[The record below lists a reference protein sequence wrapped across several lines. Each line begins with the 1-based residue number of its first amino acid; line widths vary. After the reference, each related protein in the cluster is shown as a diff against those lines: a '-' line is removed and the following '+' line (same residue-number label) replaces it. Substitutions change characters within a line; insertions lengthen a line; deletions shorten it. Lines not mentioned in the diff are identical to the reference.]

1 MQPQVGPQTV
11 ILSIA
16 ECADQIQ
23 GYLPDYKRARILDA
37 IYAYLDTEIQSAL
50 LWARAPDFHPGLRF
64 LQTLEDLPEA
74 GLLDFTEEEKGQ
86 AEDDYEDV
94 LEAAH
99 DFFIDQIAPYVGDR
113 TWRYLTLTRKGELV
127 VLEIGE
133 DFRIQQWVNDHGKE
147 YPQHSHA
154 RLSQVE

>member
-23 GYLPDYKRARILDA
+23 GQLTDYKRTQIVEA
-37 IYAYLDTEIQSAL
+37 IFAYLDTEIQSAL
-50 LWARAPDFHPGLRF
+50 LWARRPDFIPGLRF
-64 LQTLEDLPEA
+64 LQVLNSLTDA
-74 GLLDFTEEEKGQ
+74 VLLGFTEEETGA
-86 AEDDYEDV
+86 AEDDFEDV
-94 LEAAH
+94 LEIAH
-99 DFFIDQIAPYVGDR
+99 AFFIDQIAPFVGDR

-127 VLEIGE
+127 ILEIGE
-133 DFRIQQWVNDHGKE
+133 DYRIQQWVNDHGKE